1 MPSPHAA
8 DGARLLAEGRPE
20 EAIRVFRTGLAAS
33 PRDMDCHLGLV
44 RAYLS
49 QRNLPEARKALD
61 RLLSVDSRH
70 LEAQSHQALLDAND
84 GDEEAFRKLRTFS
97 SHPEAGFF
105 EHFNLANASSRRGDD
120 AGAEAAYER
129 AVKAQPKSSH
139 AWFELGMIAQRRGDH
154 AAAIERFRK
163 ASDLAPGSHV
173 PLYMLSRAHTA
184 RGEVGRAVEALK
196 KAIAAA
202 PREAVLYEDLYN
214 LCFVAGSPEG
224 ALTASKALRALDPK
238 NGNYAYMQGVA
249 QLNTGRVAE
258 ARDTLAQATRL
269 SPASWEVKHALARAH
284 RQAEDRAAAIKLLEE
299 VRQAVPTEPGP
310 MNDLAL
316 LYLANQDP
324 AAAVRV
330 LEPVL
335 EARPDEPGTHLSLAL
350 ALVPLDPARASH
362 HAEKAEATADADLA
376 EQARKLLRKLNGG

>member
-97 SHPEAGFF
+97 NHPEAGFF
-105 EHFNLANASSRRGDD
+105 EHFNLASASLRRGDD
-120 AGAEAAYER
+120 EGAEAAYER

-139 AWFELGMIAQRRGDH
+139 AWFELGMIAERRGDH
-154 AAAIERFRK
+154 AAAIERFRN
-163 ASDLAPGSHV
+163 AADLAPGSHV

-196 KAIAAA
+196 KAIAVA
-202 PREAVLYEDLYN
+202 PREESLYEDLYK
-214 LCFVAGSPEG
+214 LCFLAGSPEG
-224 ALTASKALRALDPK
+224 ALTASKALRALDPR
-238 NGNYAYMQGVA
+238 NGNYAYMQGMA
-249 QLNTGRVAE
+249 QLTTGRVAE
-258 ARDTLAQATRL
+258 ARDTLAQAARL

-284 RQAEDRAAAIKLLEE
+284 QQAQDVPAAIKLLEE
-299 VRQAVPTEPGP
+299 VRAAVPTEPGP

-316 LYLANQDP
+316 LYLASQDP

-335 EARPDEPGTHLSLAL
+335 QARPDEPATHLSLAL
-350 ALVPLDPARASH
+350 ALAPLDPARASF